1 MKRIQMCKKVNRN
14 HTFNSHL
21 NHKVTQLNAAVSP
34 EILVGQIWLQDEP
47 TGVEIIE
54 LNTSDEVDPAPVE
67 NKNERMDHA
76 WSYSKT
82 ETLQHLEDNYKINQ
96 KARERRRMQQDHRF
110 FNTSTATNTRDE
122 YTNNNYY
129 DSDIDNQYN
138 EDNHLINHQVNC
150 FTIINKHFIQSDS
163 SSDAELEIVTSNDML
178 MEGNQWDSGNLPY
191 KEEIITYDPD
201 LDKEAR
207 TIWIYSFKNKHL
219 LAEDDYD
226 CGKTAVRDISTST
239 SCSTENEEEEKT
251 QERSTNVSRLGSPIP
266 PAYIPRLNLS
276 FGPTL
281 STVTEVSEPNKQV
294 SPNPSYKSPKS
305 VLQKP
310 INGWF
315 KNETNKVDSAR
326 SEKFEKSTNVINWM
340 ALSPRE
346 KRRRSK
352 ETGDKWV
359 GNILK
364 LETYEE
370 RLANKA
376 QELTTINSIQQEK
389 SHQENSFKL
398 QVDVDVHVS
407 VDDKTPDRRSLGTPN
422 GGEIVLKSKVD
433 DRSPINL
440 LRRLQIE
447 ASNTL
452 DRGDHDMKLVQ
463 TEVDPDIKLE
473 EPERVDYDIQFG
485 QTQQVM
491 CLTPREPHPLYLR
504 VHGPIDAPEENLK
517 VDPDVWDREESEE
530 KQTASYDYLTD
541 KMKCA
546 VKDPDDVWMKNNT
559 PFLQPSEWNDY
570 ASLADS
576 PLTIQM
582 SINETEIKRKTWFK
596 RAFKR
601 IINCCPIKSEK

>member
-1 MKRIQMCKKVNRN
+1 MCKKLNRN
-14 HTFNSHL
+14 HTFNNNL
-21 NHKVTQLNAAVSP
+21 NHKVTHLNAAVNP

-47 TGVEIIE
+47 AGVEIIE
-54 LNTSDEVDPAPVE
+54 LNTSDENDPPPVE
-67 NKNERMDHA
+67 NMNNCMDHA
-76 WSYSKT
+76 WSYSKS
-82 ETLQHLEDNYKINQ
+82 ETLQHLEDDYKINQ

-110 FNTSTATNTRDE
+110 FNASTATNTHDQ

-129 DSDIDNQYN
+129 DSDIENQYN

-163 SSDAELEIVTSNDML
+163 SSDADLEIITSNDML
-178 MEGNQWDSGNLPY
+178 TEGNNWDSGNRPY

-239 SCSTENEEEEKT
+239 SYSTENEEEEKT
-251 QERSTNVSRLGSPIP
+251 KDISTSVSRLGSPIP

-281 STVTEVSEPNKQV
+281 STVTEVSEPNKQM
-294 SPNPSYKSPKS
+294 SPNPSYKSPKN

-315 KNETNKVDSAR
+315 KNEMNKVDSAR
-326 SEKFEKSTNVINWM
+326 SIEKFEKSTNIINWM

-352 ETGDKWV
+352 DPGDKWE

-364 LETYEE
+364 LERFRNEE
-370 RLANKA
+370 TLVNKT
-376 QELTTINSIQQEK
+376 QELPTINSIQEDK
-389 SHQENSFKL
+389 SHQENSYRL

-407 VDDKTPDRRSLGTPN
+407 VNDKTPDRRSLGTPN
-422 GGEIVLKSKVD
+422 GGEIVLNSKAE
-433 DRSPINL
+433 DRSPNSL
-440 LRRLQIE
+440 LKCLPLDFT
-447 ASNTL
+447 SNTL
-452 DRGDHDMKLVQ
+452 DRGDHDMKLEQ
-463 TEVDPDIKLE
+463 THVNHDIKLE
-473 EPERVDYDIQFG
+473 QTERVDCDIKFG

-491 CLTPREPHPLYLR
+491 CVTPRKPHPLYLR
-504 VHGPIDAPEENLK
+504 AHGPIDAPEENIK
-517 VDPDVWDREESEE
+517 IDPIVWDREEREE
-530 KQTASYDYLTD
+530 KETASYNYLTD

-546 VKDPDDVWMKNNT
+546 VKDPDDMWMKNNT
-559 PFLQPSEWNDY
+559 PFLQPSKWDDY

-596 RAFKR
+596 RVFKR
-601 IINCCPIKSEK
+601 VINCCQIKSEK

>member
-1 MKRIQMCKKVNRN
+1 M
-14 HTFNSHL
+14 

-54 LNTSDEVDPAPVE
+54 LNTSDENDPAPVE

-110 FNTSTATNTRDE
+110 FNTSTATNTREE

-219 LAEDDYD
+219 LAEDDYE

-251 QERSTNVSRLGSPIP
+251 QEKSVNVSRLGSPIP

-364 LETYEE
+364 LETFRNEE

-376 QELTTINSIQQEK
+376 QELTTINSIQQDK

-491 CLTPREPHPLYLR
+491 CVTPREPHPLYLR